1 MGANDG
7 RRTSR
12 ISHKQRPGQP
22 SRPRKGARVIR
33 KASITEMIADYAV
46 ETDSSVSTAVDAIT
60 EQFLSEILDG
70 DKTLDPTYEEIDAL
84 SDAISGV
91 LERFSEDAQN
101 IIDEWDEDARE
112 MATERARGLSGQY

>member
-1 MGANDG
+1 M
-7 RRTSR
+7 
-12 ISHKQRPGQP
+12 
-22 SRPRKGARVIR
+22 IR